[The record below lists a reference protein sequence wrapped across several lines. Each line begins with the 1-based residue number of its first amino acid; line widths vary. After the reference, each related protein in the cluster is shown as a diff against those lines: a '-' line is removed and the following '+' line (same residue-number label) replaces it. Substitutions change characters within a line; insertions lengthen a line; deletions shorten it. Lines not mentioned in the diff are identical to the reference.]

1 MARPTPSIA
10 DSKRAAD
17 LLLKDLRSADLR
29 SADRAAAQSAAE
41 RFRRIQPFKAHS
53 LKEVIESRGDIQRK
67 HALDVVA
74 REQGYLAWK
83 NLKDAADVLWCPE
96 NSCAYSQNWCKTHA
110 EARAYLDESGG
121 YLLTAHGR
129 CFIAEAAFV
138 EFLGLD
144 PNDARWDAIGFDV
157 YRPRDAVARD
167 ELVQLREKAAGK
179 QPVTR

>member
-17 LLLKDLRSADLR
+17 LLLKDLRSADC
-29 SADRAAAQSAAE
+29 AIAQSAAE
-41 RFRRIQPFKAHS
+41 RFRRIQPFKMKS
-53 LKEVIESRGDIQRK
+53 LDEVLASRSDVQRK

-96 NSCAYSQNWCKTHA
+96 GSQAYWHNWCKTHA
-110 EARAYLDESGG
+110 EARTYLDESGG

-144 PNDARWDAIGFDV
+144 PNDVRWDVIGFDV
-157 YRPRDAVARD
+157 FKPRDENTRD
-167 ELVQLREKAAGK
+167 ELVQLREKAAARKVSGMC
-179 QPVTR
+179 